1 MAPSRRAAAAV
12 FAVLS
17 SVAAF
22 ASPRVAAFAAPRSI
36 ARTQRVRTAPT
47 AALATPQS
55 VTTFEATLTTRRND
69 QSLWDNPRSLK
80 DALGGDVPFASSELV
95 ATDCGAARFRVDYYP
110 RGLTGARGA
119 AVYLR
124 YVPRRPGDEVDASF
138 ALSVVAGGDVVATSA
153 GCGGAAPGGSPAW
166 RGAMTF
172 CGPAEA
178 VESCGRAAD
187 WGAHAW
193 PPLDASVTIRGEIAV
208 WAARSGETSSSLR
221 GAVGAVA
228 RAAAPG
234 RDGFRSGEVLVPVA
248 DSPAGE
254 AALKPLA
261 SGGEYRVME
270 IAGGF
275 RGGDAQTLT
284 VRPAVDSAN
293 VDGVAWPV
301 AIDARVPSVTW
312 RNRFDPL
319 AFPARVGR
327 DVASN
332 PAVGGDGAKAVSLV
346 VAWLLSAVAPI
357 PLVLLARTYASV
369 YVIPSESMAPA
380 LAKNDVLLVD
390 KVGLR
395 RMALPERGDVVV
407 FDQPPALRELVGG
420 SVAPSAQ
427 FVKRVA
433 GLPGDAADFAPRD
446 ALADAPAA
454 CREPPKPAL
463 ADAVAANARRRDGPV
478 APGAV
483 WVRGDCDSVS
493 VDSRIWG
500 DLDRRYLV
508 GRPTFRLWPPAR
520 VGPL

>member
-36 ARTQRVRTAPT
+36 ARTQRVRTAP
-47 AALATPQS
+47 LATPQS
-55 VTTFEATLTTRRND
+55 ITTFEAALTTRRND

-284 VRPAVDSAN
+284 VRPAVDTGTAN

-446 ALADAPAA
+446 ARADAPAA

-520 VGPL
+520 IGPL

>member
-36 ARTQRVRTAPT
+36 ARTQRVRTAP
-47 AALATPQS
+47 LATPQS
-55 VTTFEATLTTRRND
+55 ITTFEAALTTRRND

-275 RGGDAQTLT
+275 RGGDAATLT
-284 VRPAVDSAN
+284 VRPAVDTA

-420 SVAPSAQ
+420 SVAPSA
-427 FVKRVA
+427 
-433 GLPGDAADFAPRD
+433 L
-446 ALADAPAA
+446 
-454 CREPPKPAL
+454 REARRGP
-463 ADAVAANARRRDGPV
+463 ARRRGGLRAARRARGRACRLPRAAQSRPRRRRRGERA
-478 APGAV
+478 APGRARRAG
-483 WVRGDCDSVS
+483 RGL
-493 VDSRIWG
+493 G
-500 DLDRRYLV
+500 PRRLRQRQRRQPHL
-508 GRPTFRLWPPAR
+508 GRPGPALPRRPADIPPLATR
-520 VGPL
+520 AHRAALIL